1 MENIPTSQWEL
12 RWYSFSVRLVEKV
25 DHLRKKSI
33 QTCVTLT
40 FQIGNPLQKL
50 TRNVN
55 QILKFIFI
63 DNTQFTVHTILFHN
77 WSRTKNAYW
86 VKHFIRGVRN
96 TRRRHL
102 SMSCYWIFLTN
113 KSSML
118 LDNTFVFD
126 LWCNG
131 DLDLLK
137 NMFDIVSP

>member
-1 MENIPTSQWEL
+1 MENIPSSQWEL
-12 RWYSFSVRLVEKV
+12 RWYSFSVRLVEKG

-50 TRNVN
+50 TRNVD

-63 DNTQFTVHTILFHN
+63 DNTQFILSFFTTEVEQ
-77 WSRTKNAYW
+77 RTRTGLNTSY
-86 VKHFIRGVRN
+86 GVYVIHVDV
-96 TRRRHL
+96 TCL
-102 SMSCYWIFLTN
+102 SCYWIFLTN

-126 LWCNG
+126 LWCNS